1 MRRFTAALLLACPA
15 AACQSIVGDDQGVEC
30 RSADDCFPF
39 QQCDVARARCVEAA
53 NAPGSLAPDA
63 APDVRTSVPDVPDF
77 RSIPPDAAPDVRLDP
92 PDGPPDV
99 RNDPPDLPDM
109 RDAEPDPPDLPDVM
123 LPDLGVLGIY
133 APAGNCFGDEVSGPV
148 AESAGAAVPRSLCS
162 DEALL
167 WTLTEPDGTTA
178 LRLRQGV
185 AENTLTH
192 LPRGAEW
199 MLREAVLL
207 VALPNE
213 DFAGTVNVFR
223 ADLTGGLPALRAVAP
238 SAAPQWHMGRGPG
251 RTSFIQRAPDGVRSE
266 VRLHF
271 DDDRVFDC
279 GVEGHRQWGLVVGED
294 YVAWFEQ
301 AVAGGPTDLVAT
313 RGLDC
318 RQRVSLTL
326 PGVVD
331 SSERLLHDDAAL
343 YWMAVDAAT
352 GRRVIH
358 TANARDLVAGAMP
371 LNVPGITQWHPVEMA
386 AHDRWLLLSSFD
398 QNTYRLHLYDLVT
411 GIEQSP
417 LGQGS
422 ARAPSL
428 SGTYALWA
436 QQSAG
441 EPWEIRYAQ
450 LPPRR

>member
-1 MRRFTAALLLACPA
+1 MRETLAALLLSVPA
-15 AACQSIVGDDQGVEC
+15 LAGCQALVGDDRGVEC

-39 QQCDVARARCVEAA
+39 QLCDVERARCVDAP
-53 NAPGSLAPDA
+53 NAPGSFAPDA
-63 APDVRTSVPDVPDF
+63 TPDGRTSPADLPDLRP
-77 RSIPPDAAPDVRLDP
+77 IPPDAAPDGPVDP
-92 PDGPPDV
+92 PNVPLDV
-99 RNDPPDLPDM
+99 RNDPPDA
-109 RDAEPDPPDLPDVM
+109 RDAEPDPPDLPDLM
-123 LPDLGVLGIY
+123 PPDVGVLGIY
-133 APAGNCFGDEVSGPV
+133 APAGNCFDNEVSGPV

-167 WTLTEPDGTTA
+167 WTVTEPDGTTA
-178 LRLRQGV
+178 LRLRQGA

-207 VALPNE
+207 VALPN
-213 DFAGTVNVFR
+213 DAFAGAVNVYR
-223 ADLTGGLPALRAVAP
+223 ADLTGGLPRLRPVAP
-238 SAAPQWHMGRGPG
+238 SAAPQWHLGRGPG
-251 RTSFIQRAPDGVRSE
+251 LTSFIQRAPDGVRSE

-279 GVEGHRQWGLVVGED
+279 GADGHRQWGLVVGED

-301 AVAGGPTDLVAT
+301 PVAGGPTELVAT

-318 RQRVSLTL
+318 TQRVALTL
-326 PGVVD
+326 PGVID
-331 SSERLLHDDAAL
+331 SSERLLHDDATVF
-343 YWMAVDAAT
+343 WMAVDAAT
-352 GRRVIH
+352 GRRIIH
-358 TANARDLVAGAMP
+358 TADAHDLRAGAMP
-371 LNVPGITQWHPVEMA
+371 LNVQNITLRHPVEMA

-398 QNTYRLHLYDLVT
+398 RNAYRLHLYDLVS
-411 GIEQSP
+411 GMEQSP